1 MANRAEVLDK
11 LKTAASEGKIRE
23 AYREFEELPIVD
35 QIAIS
40 LSPGVGD
47 ALAVYEIGEF
57 GARGAKNIEERD
69 FLGALGNYGLS
80 GLSAISILPL
90 FRLFRTAKT
99 AKTVVKTPDVPEAK
113 VKVDKKEF
121 KEEPKKDLPVPKVEE
136 FKPLDLKD
144 LQYPGLQSTYGATGL
159 TSKAAKFVNY
169 NKNLPNQGKAV
180 AFINA
185 LEKGGVP
192 KGELRLLNIIDETG
206 DIHPKLLSELEI
218 RNPQGRITRQRL
230 AEYIYSNQRGGAL
243 QQKIVAENDLVAR
256 NRLKN
261 SNISNP
267 INEEEATY
275 HIRGL
280 ERQGAGTHYSNSPT
294 IHNPHYVFDAKVDNT
309 IPDVIA
315 GTSLKG
321 FKEGDK
327 ILNLGRIQSDYSS
340 ELADAVKINKRK
352 QLQAIKDNPKYRNW
366 DKNLQDRGIEIDIR
380 DEMVKA
386 VRQMPNSTPKK
397 MKESFL
403 KSLKARGVDE
413 EQLPVGV
420 GKLEDFVLL
429 TPIVKA
435 AQEQFP
441 ISPFIDG
448 AKLKAGRQALDEY
461 NKIVPKVNKL
471 VKEKI
476 KLREEADALKKSGLT
491 DDSPSISGRRK
502 EINDRSAA
510 INKEVADLV
519 PSEATDLF
527 KGFTLS
533 KGDLEA
539 ATGKPFTESLG
550 KSLDDIFYDI
560 EELGGGAIRQKYG
573 PGTPG
578 ERALNYFNELVNDDS
593 LTFSIGD
600 GLSILKKATK
610 LNKSLYPGV
619 AIDPYAKSTSTEIAK
634 LPVRSRFLEAIHND
648 YDGFS
653 VDSAAKRLGD
663 EGGSDNIYL
672 QNLYDKNA
680 PNEIEK
686 ILKELGADPKK
697 YISKLEDTE
706 NLPGDTARAFS
717 GTYVKIDD
725 ELRKLVEEKGVDAF
739 KDGGP
744 VKNGGDSNIQKLL
757 DDINKN
763 LGIDEVELD
772 VGSIKPIKELEFPK
786 PVGSEGLEAVIYGF
800 VNPAKKLRLAK
811 KGRPLVG
818 TVSGLLKSDPAYI
831 RDLKLRAGTVRRT
844 LDNKI
849 SRLNQK
855 EKMRSYGI
863 DPDRDTPDFNKT
875 ANIKNSV
882 DRLNAEIEDLSAA
895 LVRYAKLQ
903 SNKRNN
909 LPDPL
914 LDLTTDGQKRFI
926 INLANKNSKDYR

>member
-1 MANRAEVLDK
+1 MATRAEVLDK
-11 LKTAASEGKIRE
+11 LKTAASEGNIRE

-40 LSPGVGD
+40 LSPAVGD

-57 GARGAKNIEERD
+57 GARGTKNIAEKD
-69 FLGALGNYGLS
+69 FVGALGNYGISTLN
-80 GLSAISILPL
+80 AISILPF
-90 FRLFRTAKT
+90 FRLLRTAKT
-99 AKTVVKTPDVPEAK
+99 AKSIVKTPDVPEAK

-121 KEEPKKDLPVPKVEE
+121 KEEPKKDLPIPKVEE

-218 RNPQGRITRQRL
+218 RNPQGKITRQRL

-243 QQKIVAENDLVAR
+243 QQKIVGDNDLVAS
-256 NRLKN
+256 NRLKD
-261 SNISNP
+261 SNMNNP

-294 IHNPHYVFDAKVDNT
+294 THNPHYVFDAKVDLT
-309 IPDVIA
+309 IPDSIA
-315 GTSLKG
+315 GTSLKA
-321 FKEGDK
+321 FKEGDS
-327 ILNLGRIQSDYSS
+327 ILSLGRIQSDYSS
-340 ELADAVKINKRK
+340 ELSDLAKKNKRN
-352 QLQAIKDNPKYRNW
+352 QMEMIETTPDFRAWSNILENQGISIDM
-366 DKNLQDRGIEIDIR
+366 RG
-380 DEMVKA
+380 EMVRI
-386 VRQMPNSTPKK
+386 VRQMPNTKPEKIR
-397 MKESFL
+397 ESFL
-403 KSLKARGVDE
+403 KSAKAKGIIKESGIRPKNADDIFKTE
-413 EQLPVGV
+413 YFEQII
-420 GKLEDFVLL
+420 
-429 TPIVKA
+429 PIVKA
-435 AQEQFP
+435 AQEKHP

-471 VKEKI
+471 VKEKGELQDEAI
-476 KLREEADALKKSGLT
+476 ALRKSGLT

-510 INKEVADLV
+510 ISKEIAGLV

-550 KSLDDIFYDI
+550 KSLDEIYYDL

-619 AIDPYAKSTSTEIAK
+619 AIDPYAKSTGTEIAK

-680 PNEIEK
+680 PNEIAK

-697 YISKLEDTE
+697 YMSKLEDAE
-706 NLPGDTARAFS
+706 NLQGDLARSFS

-725 ELRKLVEEKGVDAF
+725 ELRKLVQEKGVDAF

-744 VKNGGDSNIQKLL
+744 AIKDNDLPEIEDMVLL
-757 DDINKN
+757 D
-763 LGIDEVELD
+763 
-772 VGSIKPIKELEFPK
+772 
-786 PVGSEGLEAVIYGF
+786 PVGSQGMSGILLAMMSRGM
-800 VNPAKKLRLAK
+800 NPIQKAAALRPILGKYAKKIKDLEKAK
-811 KGRPLVG
+811 QN
-818 TVSGLLKSDPAYI
+818 YI
-831 RDLKLRAGTVRRT
+831 QT
-844 LDNKI
+844 NKATQVDKYAQRI
-849 SRLNQK
+849 NR
-855 EKMRSYGI
+855 
-863 DPDRDTPDFNKT
+863 FNKD
-875 ANIKNSV
+875 IKATEKKMQDVKKLYGQN
-882 DRLNAEIEDLSAA
+882 LNTGGPVSIESMLAA
-895 LVRYAKLQ
+895 L
-903 SNKRNN
+903 
-909 LPDPL
+909 
-914 LDLTTDGQKRFI
+914 
-926 INLANKNSKDYR
+926 

>member
-1 MANRAEVLDK
+1 MATRAEVLDK

-57 GARGAKNIEERD
+57 GARGTKNIAEKD
-69 FLGALGNYGLS
+69 FVGALGNYGISTLN
-80 GLSAISILPL
+80 AISILPL

-99 AKTVVKTPDVPEAK
+99 AKAVVKTPDVPEAK

-136 FKPLDLKD
+136 FKPLGISDLV
-144 LQYPGLQSTYGATGL
+144 YPGTKSDKSMGL
-159 TSKAAKFVNY
+159 TSKAAKFINY

-180 AFINA
+180 AFVNA

-206 DIHPKLLSELEI
+206 EIHPKLLSELEI

-243 QQKIVAENDLVAR
+243 QQKLVAENDLVAR

-261 SNISNP
+261 SNLNNP
-267 INEEEATY
+267 VNEKEATY

-280 ERQGAGTHYSNSPT
+280 ERQGSGSHYTSET
-294 IHNPHYVFDAKVDNT
+294 HNPHYVFDAKVDNT

-315 GTSLKG
+315 ETSLKG

-340 ELADAVKINKRK
+340 ELADLAQRNKDK
-352 QLQAIKDNPKYRNW
+352 QIRAIKDNPKYRNW

-413 EQLPVGV
+413 DQLPAGV

-435 AQEQFP
+435 AQEKHP

-448 AKLKAGRQALDEY
+448 QKLKGARKSLDEY
-461 NKIVPKVNKL
+461 NKKVPKVNELIKKKAELNDKL
-471 VKEKI
+471 L
-476 KLREEADALKKSGLT
+476 KLNESGLT
-491 DDSPSISGRRK
+491 PDSPSIKTRTK
-502 EINDRSAA
+502 EIDESLR
-510 INKEVADLV
+510 DLN
-519 PSEATDLF
+519 SKILDLMSDEATELYD
-527 KGFTLS
+527 GFTLTA
-533 KGDLEA
+533 KDLREV
-539 ATGKPFTESLG
+539 TGKPLKESLD
-550 KSLDDIFYDI
+550 KTLDEIYYDI

-578 ERALNYFNELVNDDS
+578 ERAKRYFDELVNDKS
-593 LTFSIGD
+593 LTFDIGG
-600 GLSILKKATK
+600 GLKIIKKATK
-610 LNKSLYPGV
+610 VNKKLFPGV
-619 AIDPYAKSTSTEIAK
+619 AIDPYAKSTGTEIAK
-634 LPVRSRFLEAIHND
+634 LPVRTRFTEAVTKG

-680 PNEIEK
+680 PSEIEK

-697 YISKLEDTE
+697 YISKLENTE
-706 NLPGDTARAFS
+706 NLPGDTATAFS

-725 ELRKLVEEKGVDAF
+725 ELRKLVQEKGVDAF
-739 KDGGP
+739 KAGGP
-744 VKNGGDSNIQKLL
+744 V
-757 DDINKN
+757 
-763 LGIDEVELD
+763 
-772 VGSIKPIKELEFPK
+772 SIESML
-786 PVGSEGLEAVIYGF
+786 
-800 VNPAKKLRLAK
+800 
-811 KGRPLVG
+811 
-818 TVSGLLKSDPAYI
+818 
-831 RDLKLRAGTVRRT
+831 
-844 LDNKI
+844 
-849 SRLNQK
+849 
-855 EKMRSYGI
+855 
-863 DPDRDTPDFNKT
+863 
-875 ANIKNSV
+875 
-882 DRLNAEIEDLSAA
+882 AA
-895 LVRYAKLQ
+895 L
-903 SNKRNN
+903 
-909 LPDPL
+909 
-914 LDLTTDGQKRFI
+914 
-926 INLANKNSKDYR
+926 

>member
-1 MANRAEVLDK
+1 MATRAEVLDK

-57 GARGAKNIEERD
+57 GARGTKNIAEKD
-69 FLGALGNYGLS
+69 FVGALGNYGISTLN
-80 GLSAISILPL
+80 AISILPF
-90 FRLFRTAKT
+90 FRLLRTAKT
-99 AKTVVKTPDVPEAK
+99 AKSVVKAPDVPEAK

-136 FKPLDLKD
+136 FVPLGVNDLVYQGTRSKENM
-144 LQYPGLQSTYGATGL
+144 GL
-159 TSKAAKFVNY
+159 TSKAAKFINY

-180 AFINA
+180 AFVNA

-206 DIHPKLLSELEI
+206 EIHPKLLSELEI

-230 AEYIYSNQRGGAL
+230 AEYIYSNQRTGAL
-243 QQKIVAENDLVAR
+243 EQKFVSRYELEAKG
-256 NRLKN
+256 RLRD
-261 SNISNP
+261 SNINNP
-267 INEEEATY
+267 VDEVESTY

-280 ERQGAGTHYSNSPT
+280 ERQGKGSHYARSDTHS
-294 IHNPHYVFDAKVDNT
+294 PHYVFDAKIDLT
-309 IPDVIA
+309 IPDSIA

-327 ILNLGRIQSDYSS
+327 ILNVGRIQSDYSK
-340 ELADAVKINKRK
+340 ELADLANKNKSNQIDTIQTTPDFRAWTNILEDQGIN
-352 QLQAIKDNPKYRNW
+352 LAM
-366 DKNLQDRGIEIDIR
+366 RG
-380 DEMVKA
+380 EMVRT
-386 VRQMPNSTPKK
+386 VRSMPDSKPEKIR
-397 MKESFL
+397 ESFL
-403 KSLKARGVDE
+403 KSAKAKGIIKESGIRPKNADDIFKTE
-413 EQLPVGV
+413 YFEQII
-420 GKLEDFVLL
+420 
-429 TPIVKA
+429 PIVKS
-435 AQEQFP
+435 AQEKHP

-448 AKLKAGRQALDEY
+448 EKLKAGRKALDEY

-471 VKEKI
+471 VKEKGELQDEAI
-476 KLREEADALKKSGLT
+476 ALRKSGLT

-510 INKEVADLV
+510 ISKEIAGLV

-550 KSLDDIFYDI
+550 KSLDEIYYDL

-619 AIDPYAKSTSTEIAK
+619 AIDPYAKSTGTEIAK
-634 LPVRSRFLEAIHND
+634 LPVRTRFTEAVIKG

-680 PNEIEK
+680 PNEIAK

-697 YISKLEDTE
+697 YMSKLENTE
-706 NLPGDTARAFS
+706 NLPGDTATAFS

-725 ELRKLVEEKGVDAF
+725 ELRKLVQEKGVDAF

-744 VKNGGDSNIQKLL
+744 AIKDNDLPEIEDMVLL
-757 DDINKN
+757 D
-763 LGIDEVELD
+763 
-772 VGSIKPIKELEFPK
+772 
-786 PVGSEGLEAVIYGF
+786 PVGSQGMSGILLAMMSRGM
-800 VNPAKKLRLAK
+800 NPIQKAAALRPILGKYAKKIKDLEKAK
-811 KGRPLVG
+811 QN
-818 TVSGLLKSDPAYI
+818 YI
-831 RDLKLRAGTVRRT
+831 QT
-844 LDNKI
+844 NKATQVDKYAQRI
-849 SRLNQK
+849 NR
-855 EKMRSYGI
+855 
-863 DPDRDTPDFNKT
+863 FNKD
-875 ANIKNSV
+875 IKATEKKMQDVKKLYGQN
-882 DRLNAEIEDLSAA
+882 LNTGGPVSIESMLAA
-895 LVRYAKLQ
+895 L
-903 SNKRNN
+903 
-909 LPDPL
+909 
-914 LDLTTDGQKRFI
+914 
-926 INLANKNSKDYR
+926 